1 MDAREMK
8 KHILFEALLNHESDL
23 YLKESNGTLASDI
36 GFTID
41 VDVAS
46 KAQIARY
53 RKVLRQ
59 MLDNAENKLK

>member
-36 GFTID
+36 GMTID
-41 VDVAS
+41 ADTAS

-53 RKVLRQ
+53 RKVLQQ
-59 MLDNAENKLK
+59 MIDVAESKI

>member
-8 KHILFEALLNHESDL
+8 KHILFEALLEHQSAL

-36 GFTID
+36 GMTID
-41 VDVAS
+41 ADTAS

-53 RKVLRQ
+53 RRVLQQMIDVAESKV
-59 MLDNAENKLK
+59 